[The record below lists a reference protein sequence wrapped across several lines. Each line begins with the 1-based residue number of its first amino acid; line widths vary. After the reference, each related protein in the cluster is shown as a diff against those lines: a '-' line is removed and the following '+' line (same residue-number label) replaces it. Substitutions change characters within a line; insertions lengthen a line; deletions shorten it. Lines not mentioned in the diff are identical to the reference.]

1 MIKSK
6 SIPVFEHGRLTTSNE
21 HFEQKHLNALLKL
34 NEYHQFAYFDPI
46 PNGIKFNQYV
56 GIIQVD
62 DLTIQIN
69 PKADKD
75 DGDDK
80 WQKLLLQMLKACGKL
95 KASTAGSANVK
106 RQHLNLLEVYFEL
119 YLKEIDQLIR
129 KGLAKKYRKETSN
142 VKALKGKLE
151 FAGNIRHNLIHK
163 ERFYTTHQVYDQDHL
178 LHQVLFKALEIVEQF
193 SRGTRLYDTCRRLQL
208 NFPEVKRIKVE
219 KEHLDKIVLNR
230 KTANYSYALRNCQAH
245 HP

>member
-95 KASTAGSANVK
+95 KASTAGSADVK
-106 RQHLNLLEVYFEL
+106 
-119 YLKEIDQLIR
+119 
-129 KGLAKKYRKETSN
+129 
-142 VKALKGKLE
+142 KAAFKPVGS
-151 FAGNIRHNLIHK
+151 
-163 ERFYTTHQVYDQDHL
+163 
-178 LHQVLFKALEIVEQF
+178 LF
-193 SRGTRLYDTCRRLQL
+193 R
-208 NFPEVKRIKVE
+208 
-219 KEHLDKIVLNR
+219 IVL
-230 KTANYSYALRNCQAH
+230 KRN
-245 HP
+245 